1 MRKRKFAAPRSELK
15 ELRFSAE
22 AAYAESIFRSSIGD
36 MNAAVEAL
44 ERSVELDGTY
54 SPAILSLGSVHYQR
68 GDRAEGQRLFL
79 SLLSVPDEAGELE
92 EIVDRAGDFLIEMGA
107 YEDGL
112 ELYRAAVQRFPTSA
126 VLHQG
131 LGCCAGHQGLYDEA
145 VRASERALQ
154 LEPTKVAFVNDLGW
168 ALYEAGR
175 LREAETMLERAVS
188 MDDSYERARENL
200 RMCRESIRK
209 ASMESETA
217 NMALKGTRRK
227 RRAP

>member
-1 MRKRKFAAPRSELK
+1 VRKRKFAAPRSELE

-22 AAYAESIFRSSIGD
+22 AAYAESIFRSSLGD

-44 ERSVELDGTY
+44 ERSVELDRTY

-68 GDRAEGQRLFL
+68 GDRVEGRRLFL
-79 SLLSVPDEAGELE
+79 SLLSSPDEAEGLQ
-92 EIVDRAGDFLIEMGA
+92 EIVDRAGDFLIEIGA

-112 ELYRAAVQRFPTSA
+112 ALYRAAVQRFPASA

-145 VRASERALQ
+145 VRASERALE
-154 LEPTKVAFVNDLGW
+154 LEPTKVAFLNDLGW

-175 LREAETMLERAVS
+175 LREAETVLERAVS
-188 MDDSYERARENL
+188 LDDSYECARENL
-200 RMCRESIRK
+200 RICRESIRK
-209 ASMESETA
+209 AY
-217 NMALKGTRRK
+217 
-227 RRAP
+227 